1 MSRKA
6 VVEIRN
12 MSKRFGS
19 TIALNNVD
27 ITVYSGEICGLIGE
41 NGSGKSTA
49 TSIYAGMQKCD
60 VGEMFLEGKSWNP
73 ASMMDAL
80 EQGVGMIVQE
90 NGTVP
95 GITVAENIFLGK
107 SHLFKKGLF

>member
-6 VVEIRN
+6 VVEIKN

-27 ITVYSGEICGLIGE
+27 ITVYAGEICGLIGE

-60 VGEMFLEGKSWNP
+60 SGEMFLEGTKWSP
-73 ASMMDAL
+73 KSMMEAL
-80 EQGVGMIVQE
+80 ENGVVHGIVE
-90 NGTVP
+90 NV
-95 GITVAENIFLGK
+95 
-107 SHLFKKGLF
+107 SMLF